1 LFKIGDFSRLSFVT
15 IKTLRYYDEIGL
27 LKPVRVDKFTGYRY
41 YAPEQ
46 LTQLNYIMALKD
58 LGLSLDEIAVFVK
71 DNLTPVQLRDIF
83 ILKKAEL
90 QQRVTEEQR
99 RLDQV
104 ERLLKRIEQE
114 GSMPNYQMQIKKLEP
129 LLVAGIRQ
137 VIPTY
142 ADCGPMFVEVY
153 RYLASQGAQPVGPL
167 AFLMYDTEYKER
179 DVDVEVAVPVSK
191 KIAGSGRVKVYEL
204 PGIDQAVTT
213 LHKGPY
219 HGVTEAYTAIMSW
232 CEANQY
238 ELYTPSR
245 EIYLT
250 DPNTEKDPANN
261 ITEVQ
266 FPVRKGTA

>member
-114 GSMPNYQMQIKKLEP
+114 GSMPNYQMQIKKLESV
-129 LLVAGIRQ
+129 LVAGIRQ

-142 ADCGPMFVEVY
+142 GDCGPMFGEVY
-153 RYLASQGAQPVGPL
+153 QYIGSQGAQPAGPP
-167 AFLMYDTEYKER
+167 AFLMYDAEYKER
-179 DVDVEVAVPVSK
+179 DVDVEVAIPINLV
-191 KIAGSGRVKVYEL
+191 IDGSELVKVYEL
-204 PGIDQAVTT
+204 PVVEQVVTT
-213 LHKGPY
+213 IHRGPY
-219 HGVTEAYTAIMSW
+219 NQVIEAYNAILTW
-232 CEANQY
+232 CEANNY
-238 ELYTPSR
+238 EPFPPSR